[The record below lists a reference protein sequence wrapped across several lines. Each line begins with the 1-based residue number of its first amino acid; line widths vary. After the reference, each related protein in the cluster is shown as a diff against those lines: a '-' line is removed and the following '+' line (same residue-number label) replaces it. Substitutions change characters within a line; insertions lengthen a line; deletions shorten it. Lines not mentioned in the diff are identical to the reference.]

1 MISIGYLSSLLIELG
16 IFFILA
22 LGTNIIVGLA
32 GQVTIAQAAFFGL
45 GAFFSGIFSTQLHI
59 NFVISIIV
67 IFIII
72 FILGGLLGMPSL
84 RLSGDYLAIFTLG
97 LGLFLQDLFS
107 HLSIF
112 GGTYGIVNIPM
123 PTIFS
128 LNPLYGYLI
137 IVWIIV
143 IILTIFFYIINKSW
157 IGLSL
162 KAIRE
167 NEMAA
172 RSMGIN
178 HVKSKIFAFSLGS
191 AYAGLAGA
199 LFGHFVGIAIYSSFG
214 VDLSVQALAMVIVGG
229 LGTIFGSFVGAILFI
244 FLPESLR
251 FISDY
256 RILIYGLLI
265 ILFMRFEPFGL
276 FGERSKIYEK
286 LKEFFR

>member
-1 MISIGYLSSLLIELG
+1 MISIGYLSSLIIELG

-32 GQVTIAQAAFFGL
+32 GQVTIAQAAFFGM
-45 GAFFSGIFSTQLHI
+45 GALLAGIFSTQLHL
-59 NFVISIIV
+59 NFVVSIIA

-97 LGLFLQDLFS
+97 LGLFIQDLFS

-128 LNPLYGYLI
+128 LSPLYGFLI
-137 IVWIIV
+137 IVWILV
-143 IILTIFFYIINKSW
+143 ALFTITFYMIDRSW

-172 RSMGIN
+172 KSLGIN

-191 AYAGLAGA
+191 AYAGISGA
-199 LFGHFVGIAIYSSFG
+199 LFGHFVGIAIYTSFG

-229 LGTIFGSFVGAILFI
+229 LGTIIGSFIGAILFI
-244 FLPESLR
+244 FLPETLR

-256 RILIYGLLI
+256 RILIYGILI

-276 FGERSKIYEK
+276 FGEKSRIYNKI
-286 LKEFFR
+286 KEIFR